1 MSREKLTFAMGC
13 FWGPEDRFA
22 RIPGVTGTRVGYAG
36 GDAAGRPEG
45 GGSKAD
51 SAVQPASIEP
61 QEAASSGEE
70 AAAGFPGCDGTVRE
84 AALHGENSE
93 PPKPSE
99 SASPDAAA
107 PLSELPAN
115 ASPGDRPEPAPTHR
129 RLHGH
134 SEVVEVEFDPEVVSL
149 EELLRRFWSEH
160 NPAAIEGYKPEDS
173 RYRSLLLYRGEEQR
187 AVMER
192 VRREMAEQGK
202 SGEATGLKP
211 LGQFHPA
218 EEKHQR
224 YEEKKRLRNG
234 GSESPKYG
242 GG

>member
-36 GDAAGRPEG
+36 GEAVGRPDGTE
-45 GGSKAD
+45 SEA
-51 SAVQPASIEP
+51 APPAPPQP
-61 QEAASSGEE
+61 QEAASPS
-70 AAAGFPGCDGTVRE
+70 AQP
-84 AALHGENSE
+84 E
-93 PPKPSE
+93 PQQA
-99 SASPDAAA
+99 ASPSA
-107 PLSELPAN
+107 P
-115 ASPGDRPEPAPTHR
+115 PAPTHR
-129 RLHGH
+129 RLRGH

-173 RYRSLLLYRGEEQR
+173 RYRSLLLYRSEEQR

-192 VRREMAEQGK
+192 VRRETAEQGR

-211 LGQFHPA
+211 LGDFYPA

-234 GSESPKYG
+234 GSESSARKG
-242 GG
+242 D

>member
-36 GDAAGRPEG
+36 GEAAGRPDGAE
-45 GGSKAD
+45 SEAE
-51 SAVQPASIEP
+51 SAAEPARTEP
-61 QEAASSGEE
+61 QEAAS
-70 AAAGFPGCDGTVRE
+70 PG
-84 AALHGENSE
+84 
-93 PPKPSE
+93 
-99 SASPDAAA
+99 ASPA
-107 PLSELPAN
+107 PMPT
-115 ASPGDRPEPAPTHR
+115 PTHR

-134 SEVVEVEFDPEVVSL
+134 SEVVEVEFDPEIVSL

-192 VRREMAEQGK
+192 VRREMAEQGR
-202 SGEATGLKP
+202 SGEATGVKP
-211 LGQFHPA
+211 LGNFYPA

-234 GSESPKYG
+234 GSASSAREG
-242 GG
+242 D

>member
-36 GDAAGRPEG
+36 G
-45 GGSKAD
+45 
-51 SAVQPASIEP
+51 
-61 QEAASSGEE
+61 
-70 AAAGFPGCDGTVRE
+70 E
-84 AALHGENSE
+84 AALHGENSA
-93 PPKPSE
+93 PTQPSE
-99 SASPDAAA
+99 SASSDAATS
-107 PLSELPAN
+107 LSELPASSLPD
-115 ASPGDRPEPAPTHR
+115 ARAEPTPTHR

-149 EELLRRFWSEH
+149 EELLRRFWNEH

-192 VRREMAEQGK
+192 VRREMAEQGR
-202 SGEATGLKP
+202 SGEATAVKP
-211 LGQFHPA
+211 LRNFYPA

-224 YEEKKRLRNG
+224 YEEKKRLRNIGSGSSERG
-234 GSESPKYG
+234 GD
-242 GG
+242 

>member
-36 GDAAGRPEG
+36 GKAADRPDGTE
-45 GGSKAD
+45 SEAD
-51 SAVQPASIEP
+51 SAAQGS
-61 QEAASSGEE
+61 EAGAPPGED
-70 AAAGFPGCDGTVRE
+70 AAAGFAGAAHE
-84 AALHGENSE
+84 AAFGGEKRAPRE
-93 PPKPSE
+93 PSE
-99 SASPDAAA
+99 AAA
-107 PLSELPAN
+107 PSAP
-115 ASPGDRPEPAPTHR
+115 PIPTHR

-173 RYRSLLLYRGEEQR
+173 RYRSLLLYRGEQQR

-192 VRREMAEQGK
+192 VRREMAEQGR

-211 LGQFHPA
+211 LGRFYPA

-234 GSESPKYG
+234 GSASSAYEG
-242 GG
+242 D